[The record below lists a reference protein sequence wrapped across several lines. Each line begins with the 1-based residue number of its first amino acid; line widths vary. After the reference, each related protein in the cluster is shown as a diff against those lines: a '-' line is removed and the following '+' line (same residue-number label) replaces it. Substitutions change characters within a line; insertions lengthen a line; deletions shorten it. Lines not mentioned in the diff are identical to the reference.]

1 MGAGILP
8 MCLFQSRILFL
19 FGKDKKTNSWSDF
32 GGRQELN
39 ETPFDTAIR
48 EGGEEL
54 NGFLGSGKQLYDLV
68 EKNNLLTIH
77 YDKYKV
83 FVFLFKYDKNL
94 PKYFNNN
101 NDFMSETELFKSR
114 KNNKDGL
121 FEKSE
126 IDWFTIDDLTNNRNN
141 FRLFYRPIIDI
152 LIQESH
158 TLLVNTNKLKI

>member
-19 FGKDKKTNSWSDF
+19 FGKDKKTNFWSDF
-32 GGRQELN
+32 GGRQEFN
-39 ETPFDTAIR
+39 ETLFDTAIR

-101 NDFMSETELFKSR
+101 NDFMSETELLKSR

-126 IDWFTIDDLTNNRNN
+126 IDWFTIDDLSNNRNN

-152 LIQESH
+152 LVQESH
-158 TLLVNTNKLKI
+158 TLLVNINKLKI